1 MLLRSHRL
9 FDRRTDVSDRDGR
22 FVWYE
27 LLTTDIGAAKS
38 FYCAVLGWSV
48 KDASTP
54 DLAYS
59 LFTDRETPVS
69 GLMELPEEATK
80 MGAMPRWVGYIGVN
94 DVDAIAN
101 RLKSYGGAVYVPP
114 TNSNIGR
121 VSIVADPQGATFALV
136 SDLRVDPVQPDRMAE
151 RGYVGWHELL
161 ASDSTKAF
169 AFYAELFGWQKGE
182 AQIGPMKTSYQF
194 FSVREQTL
202 GGMLTKLPTVPL
214 PFWLYYFNVGDLDE
228 AAERAIAGGGQIS
241 QGPTELPD
249 GNWIARCTDP
259 EGAMFALQGR
269 RSEECIRRAGASQIS
284 SAELAW
290 STAWHGISSK
300 GRLVG
305 AEPNPKPNAKPKP
318 KPRVKR

>member
-1 MLLRSHRL
+1 MIDH
-9 FDRRTDVSDRDGR
+9 DGR

-27 LLTTDIGAAKS
+27 LLTTDIEAAKS
-38 FYCAVLGWSV
+38 FYCAVLGWCV

-54 DLAYS
+54 GLAYS

-69 GLMELPEEATK
+69 GLMELPEEAK
-80 MGAMPRWVGYIGVN
+80 RMGAMPRWVGYIGVQ
-94 DVDAIAN
+94 DVDATAN
-101 RLKSYGGAVYVPP
+101 RLMNYGGAVYVPP

-121 VSIVADPQGATFALV
+121 VSIVADPQSATFALV
-136 SDLRVDPVQPDRMAE
+136 SDLRHVPVQPDRVAD
-151 RGYVGWHELL
+151 RGHVGWHELL

-169 AFYAELFGWQKGE
+169 AFYSELFGWQKGE
-182 AQIGPMKTSYQF
+182 KQIGAMKTTYQF
-194 FSVREQTL
+194 FAVKEQTI
-202 GGMLTKLPTVPL
+202 GGMLNKLPTVPL

-228 AAERAIAGGGQIS
+228 AADRIIAGGGQIS

-249 GNWIARCTDP
+249 GHWIARCTDP
-259 EGAMFALQGR
+259 QGAMFALQGR
-269 RSEECIRRAGASQIS
+269 RSEERIRRARTSQIS

-290 STAWHGISSK
+290 STAWHGITSK

-305 AEPNPKPNAKPKP
+305 AEPHPGAKPKP